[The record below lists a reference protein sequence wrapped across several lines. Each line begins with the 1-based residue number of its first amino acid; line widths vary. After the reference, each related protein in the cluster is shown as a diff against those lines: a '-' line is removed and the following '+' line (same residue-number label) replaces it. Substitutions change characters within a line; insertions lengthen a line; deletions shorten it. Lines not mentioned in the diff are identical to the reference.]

1 MSKVITLLGS
11 TGSIGTQ
18 SLDVCRMH
26 GYEVFGLS
34 ANSSVDKL
42 LAQIAEFHPKYVA
55 VTDPAA
61 FDKLSAALAG
71 QADAPK
77 LLKGAE
83 GLRALAC
90 MNGAGTV
97 LNAVVGI
104 AGLDASL
111 AAIESGHDLALA
123 NKESLVTG
131 GHLVTDA
138 VKKHGVHLLP
148 VDSEHSAIFQSL
160 QGENGNR
167 IAKILLTASGGP
179 FRGKKPE
186 DLAHIQVEDALRH
199 PNWTMGRKI
208 TIDSSTLVNKGLE
221 VMEAKWLFDVEL
233 EQIEVVVHPQ
243 SVIHSA
249 VQYEDGAVI
258 AQLGTPDMRLPIQ
271 YALYYPKRRP
281 LSGDRLDL
289 FALGQLT
296 FEKPDTETF
305 RGLALAYQAMRR
317 GGNIPTAFNAANE
330 KAVALFLDRKI
341 AYQQI
346 PEMIESC
353 MEAADF
359 IANPTVDEI
368 LETEAAAYE
377 HIAGKWGKVFA

>member
-1 MSKVITLLGS
+1 MKNIAILGS

-18 SLDVCRMH
+18 TLDVVSQH
-26 GYEVFGLS
+26 SKDLKV
-34 ANSSVDKL
+34 
-42 LAQIAEFHPKYVA
+42 
-55 VTDPAA
+55 
-61 FDKLSAALAG
+61 AALAAG
-71 QADAPK
+71 SNIVLLEQQIRQYHPVMAAVWDEKKAEELKIAVSDLDVKIVSGMEGMIEVVTLPEADIVV
-77 LLKGAE
+77 
-83 GLRALAC
+83 
-90 MNGAGTV
+90 T
-97 LNAVVGI
+97 AVVGMI
-104 AGLDASL
+104 GIRPTMEAIKAGKD
-111 AAIESGHDLALA
+111 IALA
-123 NKESLVTG
+123 NKETLVTA
-131 GHLVTDA
+131 GHLIMQMAKDYHVQI
-138 VKKHGVHLLP
+138 LP

-160 QGENGNR
+160 KGEHASGIR
-167 IAKILLTASGGP
+167 RILLTASGGP
-179 FRGKKPE
+179 FRGKTLDE
-186 DLAHIQVEDALRH
+186 LANVQVEDALKH
-199 PNWTMGRKI
+199 PNWSMGHKI
-208 TIDSSTLVNKGLE
+208 TIDSATMVNKGLE
-221 VMEAKWLFDVEL
+221 VIEAKWLFGVDL
-233 EQIEVVVHPQ
+233 DQIQVVVHPQ

-249 VQYEDGAVI
+249 VEFQDHAVI

-296 FEKPDTETF
+296 FERPDTETF

-330 KAVALFLDRKI
+330 KAVALFLDRNI

>member
-1 MSKVITLLGS
+1 MKKIAILGS

-18 SLDVCRMH
+18 TLDVVRAN
-26 GYEVFGLS
+26 GDIEVLGIS
-34 ANSSVDKL
+34 AGRNVKML
-42 LAQIAEFHPKYVA
+42 EEQAREFHPQLIA
-55 VTDPAA
+55 VWDENAA
-61 FDKLSAALAG
+61 KDLAVRL
-71 QADAPK
+71 ADMDVK
-77 LLKGAE
+77 IVSGME
-83 GLRALAC
+83 GLLELAR
-90 MNGAGTV
+90 MPQTDILV
-97 LNAVVGI
+97 TAVVGMI
-104 AGLDASL
+104 GIRPTMEGIKAGKD
-111 AAIESGHDLALA
+111 IALA
-123 NKESLVTG
+123 NKETLVTA
-131 GHLVTDA
+131 GHLIIPMA
-138 VKKHGVHLLP
+138 KEHGVQILP
-148 VDSEHSAIFQSL
+148 VDSEHSAIFQAL
-160 QGENGNR
+160 HGEKR
-167 IAKILLTASGGP
+167 AQVEKLLITASGGP
-179 FRGKKPE
+179 FRGRKRE
-186 DLAHIQVEDALRH
+186 ELEYVTLADTLKH
-199 PNWTMGRKI
+199 PNWVMGRKI
-208 TIDSSTLVNKGLE
+208 TIDSATLVNKGLE

-296 FEKPDTETF
+296 FERPDTETF

-330 KAVALFLDRKI
+330 KAVALFLDRNI

>member
-1 MSKVITLLGS
+1 
-11 TGSIGTQ
+11 
-18 SLDVCRMH
+18 
-26 GYEVFGLS
+26 
-34 ANSSVDKL
+34 
-42 LAQIAEFHPKYVA
+42 
-55 VTDPAA
+55 
-61 FDKLSAALAG
+61 
-71 QADAPK
+71 
-77 LLKGAE
+77 
-83 GLRALAC
+83 
-90 MNGAGTV
+90 
-97 LNAVVGI
+97 
-104 AGLDASL
+104 
-111 AAIESGHDLALA
+111 
-123 NKESLVTG
+123 
-131 GHLVTDA
+131 
-138 VKKHGVHLLP
+138 
-148 VDSEHSAIFQSL
+148 
-160 QGENGNR
+160 
-167 IAKILLTASGGP
+167 
-179 FRGKKPE
+179 
-186 DLAHIQVEDALRH
+186 
-199 PNWTMGRKI
+199 
-208 TIDSSTLVNKGLE
+208 
-221 VMEAKWLFDVEL
+221 MEAKWLFDVEL

-289 FALGQLT
+289 FALGQLP
-296 FEKPDTETF
+296 FERPDTETF

>member
-1 MSKVITLLGS
+1 MKNIAVLGS

-18 SLDVCRMH
+18 TLDVVR
-26 GYEVFGLS
+26 
-34 ANSSVDKL
+34 ANPERLCVKA
-42 LAQIAEFHPKYVA
+42 LAAGHNITQLESQIREFHPQIAA
-55 VTDPAA
+55 VWDEEKAKELRIRT
-61 FDKLSAALAG
+61 
-71 QADAPK
+71 ADLPVK
-77 LLKGAE
+77 IVSGME
-83 GLRALAC
+83 GLLEIAQMEEAE
-90 MNGAGTV
+90 V
-97 LNAVVGI
+97 LVTAIVGMI
-104 AGLDASL
+104 GIRPTI
-111 AAIESGHDLALA
+111 AAIKAGKDIALA
-123 NKESLVTG
+123 NKETLVTA
-131 GHLVTDA
+131 GHIIMPLA
-138 VKKHGVHLLP
+138 KEYNVKILP

-160 QGENGNR
+160 NGEKKTQ
-167 IAKILLTASGGP
+167 IDKILLTASGGP
-179 FRGKKPE
+179 FRGKDKAF
-186 DLAHIQVEDALRH
+186 LKHVQLEDALKH
-199 PNWTMGRKI
+199 PNWSMGHKI
-208 TIDSSTLVNKGLE
+208 TIDSASMVNKGLE

>member
-1 MSKVITLLGS
+1 MKKIAVLGS
-11 TGSIGTQ
+11 TGSIGKQT
-18 SLDVCRMH
+18 L
-26 GYEVFGLS
+26 EVAA
-34 ANSSVDKL
+34 ANPDKLQIKVLAAHVNDKL
-42 LAQIAEFHPKYVA
+42 LEEQIEKFAPDMAVLTDEKAAQRLKERYTGKTKILAGREGLLEA
-55 VTDPAA
+55 VTYDGI
-61 FDKLSAALAG
+61 D
-71 QADAPK
+71 
-77 LLKGAE
+77 
-83 GLRALAC
+83 
-90 MNGAGTV
+90 TV
-97 LNAVVGI
+97 LASMVGY
-104 AGLDASL
+104 AGLL
-111 AAIESGHDLALA
+111 PTLEAIKHGKDIALA
-123 NKESLVTG
+123 NKETLVAAG
-131 GHLVTDA
+131 SIVMAA
-138 VKKHGVHLLP
+138 VKQHNVSLTP

-330 KAVALFLDRKI
+330 KAVALFLDRNI

-377 HIAGKWGKVFA
+377 HIAGKWGKIFA